1 MLDISTN
8 PSRTARAYVTAR
20 NLFDRLY
27 LVAKLKAF
35 IANLLGQSRELQML
49 DEINSDGVKS
59 RYILERQAV
68 PMERIIGSEGR
79 SEEYDKEFLPRHRR
93 DRERWVSV
101 AAGMIRNP
109 TQFSPIRVVRVGDD
123 YYIQDGHHRVSV
135 ARALNYLFI
144 DADVTV
150 WDFEHEA

>member
-35 IANLLGQSRELQML
+35 LAGLLGRSRELSML
-49 DEINSDGVKS
+49 DEVDSTGVKG
-59 RYILERQAV
+59 RYIMERQAI
-68 PMERIIGSEGR
+68 PMAQIIGSEGR
-79 SEEYDKEFLPRHRR
+79 SEEYDVDFLPRHRR
-93 DRERWVSV
+93 DRERWISV

-109 TQFSPIRVVRVGDD
+109 IQFSPIRVVQIGDD

-135 ARALNYLFI
+135 ARALNYIFI

-150 WDFEHEA
+150 WDMQEKF

>member
-20 NLFDRLY
+20 NLFDRMY
-27 LVAKLKAF
+27 FMAKLKAF
-35 IANLLGQSRELQML
+35 IARLLGQSRELRML
-49 DEINSDGVKS
+49 DEIDQRQVTD
-59 RYILERQAV
+59 RHLLERQAI
-68 PMERIIGSEGR
+68 PLKRIVGSEGR
-79 SEEYDKEFLPRHRR
+79 SEEYDRDFLPRHRR

-101 AAGMIRNP
+101 AAGMIRNM
-109 TQFSPIRVVRVGDD
+109 TQFSPIHVIQVGDD

-150 WDFEHEA
+150 WEMNDEA

>member
-27 LVAKLKAF
+27 MVAKLKAF
-35 IANLLGQSRELQML
+35 IAGLLGQSRELEML
-49 DEINSDGVKS
+49 DEIDSDSVTD

-68 PMERIIGSEGR
+68 PLERIIGSEGR

-109 TQFSPIRVVRVGDD
+109 GQFSPIRVVRVGED

-135 ARALNYLFI
+135 AHALNYIFI

-150 WDFEHEA
+150 WEIQDKS

>member
-27 LVAKLKAF
+27 LAAKIKAF
-35 IANLLGQSRELQML
+35 IARLLGQSRELQML
-49 DEINSDGVKS
+49 DQVDDSQVKD
-59 RYILERQAV
+59 RYLLERQAV
-68 PMERIIGSEGR
+68 PISRIVGSEGR
-79 SEEYDKEFLPRHRR
+79 SEEYDNEFLPRHRR

-101 AAGMIRNP
+101 GAGMIRNP
-109 TQFSPIRVVRVGDD
+109 TQFSPIRMIRVGED
-123 YYIQDGHHRVSV
+123 YYIQDGHHRASV
-135 ARALNYLFI
+135 AKALNYLFI

-150 WDFEHEA
+150 WEMKDE